1 MKNITVV
8 KIGGNVIDDADAL
21 KSFVKDFAK
30 LEGPKIIIHGG
41 GKEATKM
48 SAKLEIPTT
57 MIEGRRVTD
66 AATLNVV
73 TMVYAGL
80 INKRII
86 ALLQAEGC
94 NAIGLTGADANVV
107 TATRRNPVPIDYG
120 YVGDIDP
127 AKIDDSFIAN
137 LLGSGIVPVFCAIMH
152 DGKGNLLNCNA
163 DSVAS
168 SIAIAASRIAPADL
182 CFCFEKAG
190 VLADI
195 DDPTSLIR
203 SITADIYA
211 GLKKS
216 GVVNKGMIPK
226 IDNAFKAI
234 SSGVRSV
241 TIKYSGDLLV
251 DTGTVIS

>member
-30 LEGPKIIIHGG
+30 LEGPKILIHGG

-66 AATLNVV
+66 AATLDVV

-137 LLGSGIVPVFCAIMH
+137 LLDSGIVPVFCAIMH

-203 SITADIYA
+203 SITTDIYA
-211 GLKKS
+211 GLKES

>member
-30 LEGPKIIIHGG
+30 LEGPKILIHGG

-94 NAIGLTGADANVV
+94 NAIGLTGADAKVV